1 MKSFRSVEKLELNN
15 TRLTSKRKS
24 CDACQSFMRNRR
36 STLPVVPIEVERCEG
51 NLSFG
56 FAPEAQFVA
65 PFVFMNRALVPFL
78 ALVSLTASLTTA
90 APGPNP
96 LVVPLWDGPPPN
108 EQPAGQPL
116 ERVQEGDILWVRHVQ
131 NPSIEV
137 RLPSRG
143 NATGQAVVVCP
154 GGGYGGL
161 AYDWEG
167 TDFAG
172 WLNSRGIAAI
182 ILTYRLP
189 VDGDLAHDKW
199 LVPLIDA
206 QRAIRL
212 TRAHAT
218 DWGIDP
224 AKIGIMGFSAGGHL
238 ASTAGTRFDAGVA
251 EAADPVE
258 RLSSRPDFMILA
270 YPVISFSTASAHSGS
285 RRNLIGE
292 NPTEE
297 LVNRYSNELQVTADT
312 PPTFLVHAAD
322 DGAVPVQNSLL
333 FYDALLAHNVPA
345 ELHVYPHGGH
355 GFSFAFKKGRV
366 QDWTRLCARWMAE
379 L

>member
-1 MKSFRSVEKLELNN
+1 MKRVL
-15 TRLTSKRKS
+15 
-24 CDACQSFMRNRR
+24 
-36 STLPVVPIEVERCEG
+36 
-51 NLSFG
+51 
-56 FAPEAQFVA
+56 
-65 PFVFMNRALVPFL
+65 ALLL
-78 ALVSLTASLTTA
+78 ALVSVPALLTVA
-90 APGPNP
+90 APDPNP
-96 LVVPLWDGPPPN
+96 LVLPLWDGPPAKA
-108 EQPAGQPL
+108 QPAGQPL
-116 ERVQEGDILWVRHVQ
+116 ERVQEGAILWVRHVE

-143 NATGQAVVVCP
+143 NATGRAVIVCP
-154 GGGYGGL
+154 GGGYSGL

-167 TDFAG
+167 TDMAG

-182 ILTYRLP
+182 ILSYRLP
-189 VDGDLAHDKW
+189 VDVDLAHEKW
-199 LVPLIDA
+199 LVPLLDA

-212 TRAHAT
+212 TRSHAA

-238 ASTAGTRFDAGVA
+238 ASTAGTRFDAGDP

-258 RLSSRPDFMILA
+258 RLSSRPDFMILV
-270 YPVISFSTASAHSGS
+270 YPVISFSTVAAHSGS

-292 NPTEE
+292 DPPEE
-297 LVNRYSNELQVTADT
+297 LVNRYSNELQVTAET

-333 FYDALLAHNVPA
+333 FYNALLANNVPS

-355 GFSFAFKKGRV
+355 GFSFAFDKGRV
-366 QDWTRLCARWMAE
+366 QDWTHLCARWMSE

>member
-1 MKSFRSVEKLELNN
+1 MKRVFAL
-15 TRLTSKRKS
+15 
-24 CDACQSFMRNRR
+24 
-36 STLPVVPIEVERCEG
+36 LPA
-51 NLSFG
+51 F
-56 FAPEAQFVA
+56 
-65 PFVFMNRALVPFL
+65 
-78 ALVSLTASLTTA
+78 VSLTALLTA
-90 APGPNP
+90 APDPNP
-96 LVVPLWDGPPPN
+96 LVLPLWDGPPPKV
-108 EQPAGQPL
+108 QPARQPL
-116 ERVQEGDILWVRHVQ
+116 ERVQEGSILWVRHVE

-154 GGGYGGL
+154 GGGYNSL

-182 ILTYRLP
+182 ILSYRLP
-189 VDGDLAHDKW
+189 VDGDLAQEKW
-199 LVPLIDA
+199 LVPLLDA

-212 TRAHAT
+212 TRAHAA

-238 ASTAGTRFDAGVA
+238 ASTAGTRFDAGDP

-258 RLSSRPDFMILA
+258 RFSSRPDFMILV
-270 YPVISFSTASAHSGS
+270 YPVISFSTVAAHSGS
-285 RRNLIGE
+285 RRALIGE
-292 NPTEE
+292 DPSED
-297 LVNRYSNELQVTADT
+297 LVNRYSNELQVTAET

-333 FYDALLAHNVPA
+333 FYNALLAHNVPG
-345 ELHVYPHGGH
+345 EMHIYPHGGH
-355 GFSFAFKKGRV
+355 GFSFAFDKGRV
-366 QDWTRLCARWMAE
+366 QDWTFLCARWMSE